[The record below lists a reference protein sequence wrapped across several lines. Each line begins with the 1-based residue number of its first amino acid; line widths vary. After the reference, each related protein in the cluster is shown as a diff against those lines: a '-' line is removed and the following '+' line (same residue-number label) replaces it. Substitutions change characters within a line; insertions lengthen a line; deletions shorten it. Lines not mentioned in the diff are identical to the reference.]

1 MQDLFGNGKPTAMV
15 ATENCIRKQTAM
27 EVSGIHQKWIDLFV
41 AWAKPRKDIRAA
53 IIIGSQAQKDHS
65 HADDWSDLD
74 IAIITSK
81 PGLYTKGNSWM
92 REIAPM
98 WAGLVDTSEVWSG
111 VAAASGFSVYEGG
124 LIVDSVI
131 LPTFRAQLAI
141 MCIQL
146 LNLFHGAWRKIDNPV
161 IEFCNELT
169 EFFRRGTIV
178 LFDKDGLTQKLDKIA
193 GSIPQYFRPPP
204 SAEIFQNNV
213 GNFWVDPPRTVANL
227 RRGKLVWAMRTFIPM
242 TRQLYQLAEWHARA
256 KHCWDDGQHYPPKSI
271 EIWAAPSILDTLPQ
285 IYPRY
290 DCDDMWKALF
300 ELMNLYRRL
309 AVETADLLGYEIDL
323 STAENIYAWAE
334 KCYQER

>member
-1 MQDLFGNGKPTAMV
+1 
-15 ATENCIRKQTAM
+15 M
-27 EVSGIHQKWIDLFV
+27 EVSGHYQKWIDQFV

-53 IIIGSQAQKDHS
+53 IIIGSQAKKDHR
-65 HADDWSDLD
+65 HTDDWSDLD
-74 IAIITSK
+74 IVIITSK

-92 REIAPM
+92 REIASM

-131 LPTFRAQLAI
+131 LPKFRAQLAI
-141 MCIQL
+141 LCIQL
-146 LNLFHGAWRKIDNPV
+146 LKLYPGAWRQIDNPV

-178 LFDKDGLTQKLDKIA
+178 LFDKDGLTQKLNKIS
-193 GSIPQYFRPPP
+193 GSIPQYSPPPP
-204 SAEIFQNNV
+204 SAAKFRNHV

-227 RRGKLVWAMRTFIPM
+227 QRGELIWAMRTFIPM

-256 KHCWDDGQHYPPKSI
+256 IHGWDDGQHYPPKLI
-271 EIWAAPSILDTLPQ
+271 EKWAALFIVDTFPQ

-290 DCDDMWKALF
+290 DYDEMWRALLA
-300 ELMNLYRRL
+300 LMNLYRQL
-309 AVETADLLGYEIDL
+309 TVETAGLLGYEIDL
-323 STAENIYAWAE
+323 SMAENIHAWAE
-334 KCYQER
+334 KCYKER